1 MRQFKVINQ
10 LRLNDGE
17 LKCRKPGRSL
27 QKAHFKQ
34 GDLDDACGAY
44 SVAMVLNIL
53 GVFEAEE
60 ICSDN
65 PIDKRTSEWKLIKVL
80 NDEGLYRKGM
90 TSDKIQSKLTENYG
104 SRVNVQFA
112 SKSSKHNIAEIT
124 KDWIDNNTPVILG
137 FVGKNYAHWVVAV
150 GYIEDEHGIL
160 SDILTLDP
168 GSDSPKYALWNGILN
183 LYKEPRKRYGYRY
196 DSDYHQMVD
205 IDEAIIISK
214 K

>member
-17 LKCRKPGRSL
+17 LKCRKPSGRSL

-34 GDLDDACGAY
+34 GDLDGACGAY

-53 GVFEAEE
+53 GVFEAGE

-65 PIDKRTSEWKLIKVL
+65 PIDKRISEWKLIKAL

-112 SKSSKHNIAEIT
+112 SKASKHKIAEIT
-124 KDWIDNNTPVILG
+124 KDWIDNNNPVILG

-150 GYIEDEHGIL
+150 GYIEDEHEIL

-168 GSDSPKYALWNGILN
+168 RSDSPKYT
-183 LYKEPRKRYGYRY
+183 PVR
-196 DSDYHQMVD
+196 V
-205 IDEAIIISK
+205 K
-214 K
+214 KHG